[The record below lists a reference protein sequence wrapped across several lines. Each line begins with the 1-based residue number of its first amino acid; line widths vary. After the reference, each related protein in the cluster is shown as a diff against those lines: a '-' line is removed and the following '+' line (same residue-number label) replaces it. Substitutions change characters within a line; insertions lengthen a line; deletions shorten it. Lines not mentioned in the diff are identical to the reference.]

1 MNLDIL
7 NEKYINEFKRKINE
21 LNTSEMNVSVSWW
34 SDYSKSLNDGNNQLD
49 DSTLYFVLTKMP
61 STSYGDATLQAI
73 IVSCLCEQK
82 AMSYVY
88 SLLEQYQNKSV
99 NEKYF
104 IENVMI
110 NENYFTP
117 SVDSNYLPIN
127 VNYGVEISMQ
137 GTIAFTENASDI
149 EKLEVFNQEVKYL
162 NVYESVTIT
171 PLSQHLGD
179 INDDIDMMA
188 KTLNQNALYKMDIKL
203 INNSTLEL
211 CNIAREIKDGKASI
225 NTKMPVKIYY
235 SDGLENERE
244 MVIISIGKNSGL
256 GESPTLTLTLTDA
269 YEDIEE

>member
-21 LNTSEMNVSVSWW
+21 LNTSEMNISVSWW

-49 DSTLYFVLTKMP
+49 DSTLYFVLSKMP

-73 IVSCLCEQK
+73 IVSCLCDQK

-188 KTLNQNALYKMDIKL
+188 KTLNQNALYKMDVKL

-225 NTKMPVKIYY
+225 NTKIPVKIYY